1 MRLLSSTCC
10 GRGVEL
16 DGFND
21 DAKARTFISFCLRS
35 PSIPSNNVNLTN
47 IAIMPGAILSPYKQ
61 VPETK
66 ADRAYSG

>member
-1 MRLLSSTCC
+1 MLKDETQ
-10 GRGVEL
+10 
-16 DGFND
+16 
-21 DAKARTFISFCLRS
+21 ARIFISFRLRLS
-35 PSIPSNNVNLTN
+35 SLPPTNVNLTN